1 LISINHKNKRDCSGI
16 VKMPEGAKVCDITY
30 LLISQIM
37 SLQNNLPEVDNDYHS
52 KLFYQGQV
60 IFYSTVNT
68 Y

>member
-1 LISINHKNKRDCSGI
+1 
-16 VKMPEGAKVCDITY
+16 MPEGAKVCDITY
-30 LLISQIM
+30 LLISQMM
-37 SLQNNLPEVDNDYHS
+37 SSQNNLPEVDNDYHS